1 MNNHVELR
9 AMIPRELWEAMQ
21 RELTKRGQKKPA
33 FVRQAIERELR
44 RQQEPPVFDSQ
55 EPL

>member
-1 MNNHVELR
+1 MNNHYELR
-9 AMIPRELWEAMQ
+9 IMIPRDLWEAMQ

-33 FVRQAIERELR
+33 FVRQAIERELHR
-44 RQQEPPVFDSQ
+44 RIIPPVFDSR

>member
-1 MNNHVELR
+1 MNNHVEIR
-9 AMIPRELWEAMQ
+9 VMIPRELWEAMQ

-44 RQQEPPVFDSQ
+44 RQVDPPVFDSQ
-55 EPL
+55 VPL